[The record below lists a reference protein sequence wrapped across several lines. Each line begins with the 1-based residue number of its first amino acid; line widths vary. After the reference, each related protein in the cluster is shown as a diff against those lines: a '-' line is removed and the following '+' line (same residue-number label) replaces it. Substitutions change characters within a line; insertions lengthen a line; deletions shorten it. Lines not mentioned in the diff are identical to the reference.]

1 MTNRLCPSL
10 LIKKTCSDL
19 GKKKKFKTPKQPQKN
34 KISAFTPCIGVI
46 DYNVSGCFIPV
57 SSLINILHA
66 SRTRTSL
73 MLCQLERGDVEEGD
87 KHTETA
93 AARVFTFGGYRSDYR
108 GM

>member
-1 MTNRLCPSL
+1 M
-10 LIKKTCSDL
+10 
-19 GKKKKFKTPKQPQKN
+19 
-34 KISAFTPCIGVI
+34 SA
-46 DYNVSGCFIPV
+46 
-57 SSLINILHA
+57 LINIPHA

-93 AARVFTFGGYRSDYR
+93 AARVFTFGGYRSDYA